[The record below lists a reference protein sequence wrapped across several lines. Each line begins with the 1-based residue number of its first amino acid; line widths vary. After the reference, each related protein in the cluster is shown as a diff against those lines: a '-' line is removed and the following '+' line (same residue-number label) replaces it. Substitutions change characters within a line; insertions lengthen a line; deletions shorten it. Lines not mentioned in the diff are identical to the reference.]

1 MSFFPVFL
9 LDTVSTVLLS
19 TLIPLFVIGLG
30 LGLFFF
36 FRKKFL
42 SGYERMAG
50 EYRTYHDLLTSSS
63 KNMVNRLKAL
73 GEYSPSFLSLYQER
87 SKQYDDI
94 LQGRDRSLSQSLERL
109 RKMREEKN
117 FKAFKNLASE
127 TQIALDDYEKA
138 VSTFNEDL
146 SSLLRDD
153 IDTRESSLA
162 SKTML
167 RRIRDFYA
175 SHEDELR
182 PLKESFLALFENAEG
197 IFERFEDDV
206 NQARFKEARALL
218 PQITSVLS
226 AVIAI
231 MDDLPSL
238 VMQVDVVIPQA
249 LETMEQ
255 DYSAM
260 LKEGYVL
267 DYLNVTE
274 TASDI
279 RRGLDDI
286 RNRLCLL
293 DTAGVKNRLEKM
305 QNTIAEIQ
313 AKFAEE
319 KRAKQSFLGNQTA
332 FSDASYELEKKYSRC
347 MNQLGEYRKTYVL
360 DRKYV
365 DQMYAIKDD
374 IERIGFLKRDI
385 DSYVDTSER
394 RPYTLITKRIE
405 DMQSEMQKVQRILD
419 DYLFYLD
426 SLKKD
431 SQAIYQGL
439 RDAFLLLKKA
449 ERQIREINVPSVTEA
464 YKDRFLSLYAQDA
477 EIDGIILCAPVDV
490 SKAKQLFL
498 PFKDACD
505 AFVRDVEKKYSD
517 CKKAEQSFVYA
528 NAFRMEFTDSRP
540 LLVTAE
546 KAFNEGDFDRASD
559 EALRVVRL
567 FSSKNG
573 SKND

>member
-94 LQGRDRSLSQSLERL
+94 LQGRDRSLSRSLEKL

-117 FKAFKNLASE
+117 FKAFKDLASE

-405 DMQSEMQKVQRILD
+405 EPGDLSGTARCLPPFEEGREADTRDQRPLRHRGLQGPFPFPLCAGCRDRRHHPLRSCRCFEGETAFPSFQGCMRRFRPRRRKEVFGLQEGGAVLRLRQCLPHGIHGQPTSSGDGGKGVQRRRLR
-419 DYLFYLD
+419 
-426 SLKKD
+426 
-431 SQAIYQGL
+431 QGK
-439 RDAFLLLKKA
+439 R
-449 ERQIREINVPSVTEA
+449 RGPQ
-464 YKDRFLSLYAQDA
+464 
-477 EIDGIILCAPVDV
+477 G
-490 SKAKQLFL
+490 
-498 PFKDACD
+498 
-505 AFVRDVEKKYSD
+505 
-517 CKKAEQSFVYA
+517 
-528 NAFRMEFTDSRP
+528 RP
-540 LLVTAE
+540 ALLVQE
-546 KAFNEGDFDRASD
+546 
-559 EALRVVRL
+559 RL
-567 FSSKNG
+567 EE
-573 SKND
+573 